1 MNRSPRCPAARSCD
15 AGFTLIELLV
25 VIAIIAILIGLLL
38 PAVQKV
44 REAASRSAATEDMAE
59 MSIVATS
66 FAKNDLDH
74 DGRPNYPTL
83 SQMLPYLDRLPIQVV
98 KGQPETAV
106 SHGYVFTVETGE
118 SRSAFYWMAAAAPI
132 LGAASGDAM
141 MVDETQTVRAL
152 PPPCPSGAGLMLD
165 QDRWRCPSD
174 PSGVVRPAGAN
185 SSVFNTWS
193 PAAGGGRSTWGDRGG
208 EWAGSTWTRPAAMAS
223 INWAGVA
230 NPGFYTWSN
239 AGGFSTFHP
248 GGANVMDSIGAVA
261 IEALSL
267 LQPGAL
273 DGAMQR
279 LRDPEFVQAVKQAFD
294 TNGDGSLTTAELLDV
309 DGMLSVIRRLSDV
322 GAVDAQVEAVVRR
335 LMARLSK
342 QLLPAMTGESTLPAV
357 QSECITGSAAPV
369 LTFVPPDAR
378 YAALDLLRNE
388 VSLLDPRRAPAGD
401 MTSDSDEANQRH
413 LATMLGIVDGL
424 PPMLRFGQ
432 SRELVQSLVKL
443 RDVVGESP
451 RAWVTGEAAARID
464 AAIVQ
469 ALALLGAPDVRAAR
483 GQG

>member
-1 MNRSPRCPAARSCD
+1 MNRSPHRPAARSCD

-59 MSIVATS
+59 MAIVATN

-83 SQMLPYLDRLPIQVV
+83 SQILPYLDRLPIQVV
-98 KGQPETAV
+98 KGTETAV

-141 MVDETQTVRAL
+141 TVDETLTVRAL
-152 PPPCPSGAGLMLD
+152 PPPCASGAGLVLD

-174 PSGVVRPAGAN
+174 PSGVLRVGGVE

-193 PAAGGGRSTWGDRGG
+193 PAAGGASGQ
-208 EWAGSTWTRPAAMAS
+208 WAGSAWTRPAAMAS
-223 INWAGVA
+223 INWAGVVSPA
-230 NPGFYTWSN
+230 FNWGK
-239 AGGFSTFHP
+239 AGGFSTLHS
-248 GGANVMDSIGAVA
+248 GEANIMGSIGAVA

-267 LQPGAL
+267 MQPGAL
-273 DGAMQR
+273 DGAMER

-322 GAVDAQVEAVVRR
+322 GAVDGQVEAIVRR

-342 QLLPAMTGESTLPAV
+342 QLLPAMAGESTLPAV

-469 ALALLGAPDVRAAR
+469 ALALLGATDVRAAK

>member
-1 MNRSPRCPAARSCD
+1 MNRCPRRRPAARSCD

-25 VIAIIAILIGLLL
+25 VIAIIAVLIGLLL

-44 REAASRSAATEDMAE
+44 REAANRSAATEDIAE
-59 MSIVATS
+59 LAVVATS
-66 FAKNDLDH
+66 FAKDDLDH

-83 SQMLPYLDRLPIQVV
+83 SQMLPYLERTAFQVV

-141 MVDETQTVRAL
+141 MVDETLTVRAL
-152 PPPCPSGAGLMLD
+152 PPPCVSGAGLVLD

-174 PSGVVRPAGAN
+174 PSAVVRPVG
-185 SSVFNTWS
+185 
-193 PAAGGGRSTWGDRGG
+193 AAGGGGLSWGDRGG
-208 EWAGSTWTRPAAMAS
+208 VWGGSTWTSPAAVAS
-223 INWAGVA
+223 FNWGSVA
-230 NPGFYTWSN
+230 RPGLYVWSN
-239 AGGFSTFHP
+239 AGAFSTLHS
-248 GGANVMDSIGAVA
+248 GGANFMGSIGTVA
-261 IEALSL
+261 IETLSL

-273 DGAMQR
+273 DGAIGR

-294 TNGDGSLTTAELLDV
+294 ANGDGSLTTTELLDV
-309 DGMLSVIRRLSDV
+309 DGMLSVIRRLSD
-322 GAVDAQVEAVVRR
+322 ARDVDAQVEAIVRR

-342 QLLPAMTGESTLPAV
+342 QLLPAVAGETTLPAV
-357 QSECITGSAAPV
+357 QSECITGSAAAV
-369 LTFVPPDAR
+369 LTFVPPDPR

-388 VSLLDPRRAPAGD
+388 VSRLDPRPAPVGD
-401 MTSDSDEANQRH
+401 LTSDSEEANQRH

-432 SRELVQSLVKL
+432 SRELVQTLVKL
-443 RDVVGESP
+443 REVVGESP

-469 ALALLGAPDVRAAR
+469 ALTLLGATDVRSAKGR
-483 GQG
+483 G

>member
-1 MNRSPRCPAARSCD
+1 MNRFPRRRPAVRSCD
-15 AGFTLIELLV
+15 AGFTLIEMLV

-44 REAASRSAATEDMAE
+44 REAASRSAATEDMAQ
-59 MSIVATS
+59 MAIVATS

-141 MVDETQTVRAL
+141 MVDETQTVRAI
-152 PPPCPSGAGLMLD
+152 PPPCAPSAGLVLD

-174 PSGVVRPAGAN
+174 PSLVRPAGLD
-185 SSVFNTWS
+185 SSVFNAWS
-193 PAAGGGRSTWGDRGG
+193 PAAGGASGQ
-208 EWAGSTWTRPAAMAS
+208 WAGSTWTRPAATAS
-223 INWAGVA
+223 INWGGLPSPAYNWGK
-230 NPGFYTWSN
+230 
-239 AGGFSTFHP
+239 AGGFSTLHF
-248 GGANVMDSIGAVA
+248 GGANVMDSVGAVA
-261 IEALSL
+261 IETLSL

-273 DGAMQR
+273 DGAMER
-279 LRDPEFVQAVKQAFD
+279 VRDPEFVQAVKQAFD
-294 TNGDGSLTTAELLDV
+294 ANGDGSLTTAELLDV
-309 DGMLSVIRRLSDV
+309 DGMLSLIRRLSDV

-342 QLLPAMTGESTLPAV
+342 QLLPAMTGESMLPAV

-369 LTFVPPDAR
+369 LTFVPSDAR

-469 ALALLGAPDVRAAR
+469 ALALLGTPDVRAVK

>member
-1 MNRSPRCPAARSCD
+1 MNRSPHRPAARSCD

-59 MSIVATS
+59 MAIVATN

-83 SQMLPYLDRLPIQVV
+83 SQILPYLDRLPIQVV
-98 KGQPETAV
+98 KGTETAV

-141 MVDETQTVRAL
+141 TVDETLTVRAL
-152 PPPCPSGAGLMLD
+152 PPPCASGAGLVLD

-174 PSGVVRPAGAN
+174 PSGVLRVGGVE

-193 PAAGGGRSTWGDRGG
+193 PAAGGASGQ
-208 EWAGSTWTRPAAMAS
+208 WAGSAWTRPAAMAS

-230 NPGFYTWSN
+230 SPAFNWGK
-239 AGGFSTFHP
+239 AGGFSTLHS
-248 GGANVMDSIGAVA
+248 GEANIMGSIGAVA

-267 LQPGAL
+267 MQPGAL
-273 DGAMQR
+273 DGAMER

-322 GAVDAQVEAVVRR
+322 GAVDAQVEAIVRR

-342 QLLPAMTGESTLPAV
+342 QLLPAMAGESTLPAV
-357 QSECITGSAAPV
+357 QNECITGSAAPV

-451 RAWVTGEAAARID
+451 RAWITGEAAARID

-469 ALALLGAPDVRAAR
+469 ALALLGAPDVRAAK

>member
-1 MNRSPRCPAARSCD
+1 MNRCPRRRPAARSCD

-25 VIAIIAILIGLLL
+25 VIAIIAVLIGLLL

-44 REAASRSAATEDMAE
+44 REAASRSAATEDMAQ
-59 MSIVATS
+59 MAIVATS

-98 KGQPETAV
+98 KGTDTAV

-118 SRSAFYWMAAAAPI
+118 SRSAFHWMAAAAPI

-141 MVDETQTVRAL
+141 MVDETLTVRAL
-152 PPPCPSGAGLMLD
+152 PPPCVSGTGLVLD

-174 PSGVVRPAGAN
+174 PSAVVTPVG
-185 SSVFNTWS
+185 
-193 PAAGGGRSTWGDRGG
+193 AAGGGGSSWGDRGG
-208 EWAGSTWTRPAAMAS
+208 VWGGSTWTSPAAMAS
-223 INWAGVA
+223 INWGSVA
-230 NPGFYTWSN
+230 RPGFYVWGN
-239 AGGFSTFHP
+239 AGSSSTLHS
-248 GGANVMDSIGAVA
+248 GGANFMGSIGAVA
-261 IEALSL
+261 IETLGL

-273 DGAMQR
+273 DGAMAR
-279 LRDPEFVQAVKQAFD
+279 LRDPEFVQAVKQGFD
-294 TNGDGSLTTAELLDV
+294 TNGDGSLTTAELVDV
-309 DGMLSVIRRLSDV
+309 DGLLSLIRRLSDV
-322 GAVDAQVEAVVRR
+322 GAVDPQVEAVVRR
-335 LMARLSK
+335 LIARLSK
-342 QLLPAMTGESTLPAV
+342 QLLPAMTGEPTLPAV

-378 YAALDLLRNE
+378 YAALDLVRNE

-413 LATMLGIVDGL
+413 LAIILGIVDGL

-469 ALALLGAPDVRAAR
+469 ALALLGATDVRSAKGR
-483 GQG
+483 G

>member
-1 MNRSPRCPAARSCD
+1 M
-15 AGFTLIELLV
+15 
-25 VIAIIAILIGLLL
+25 
-38 PAVQKV
+38 
-44 REAASRSAATEDMAE
+44 
-59 MSIVATS
+59 
-66 FAKNDLDH
+66 
-74 DGRPNYPTL
+74 
-83 SQMLPYLDRLPIQVV
+83 
-98 KGQPETAV
+98 
-106 SHGYVFTVETGE
+106 FTVETGE
-118 SRSAFYWMAAAAPI
+118 SRSAFYWMAAAAPV

-152 PPPCPSGAGLMLD
+152 PPPCVGGAGLVLD
-165 QDRWRCPSD
+165 QDQWRCPSD
-174 PSGVVRPAGAN
+174 PSSVVMGGA
-185 SSVFNTWS
+185 
-193 PAAGGGRSTWGDRGG
+193 RLTWGDRGG
-208 EWAGSTWTRPAAMAS
+208 QWAGSTWTHPAAMAS
-223 INWAGVA
+223 INWGRVA
-230 NPGFYTWSN
+230 SPAFDWGKP
-239 AGGFSTFHP
+239 AFSTLHFSEANFM
-248 GGANVMDSIGAVA
+248 GAIGAVA
-261 IEALSL
+261 IETLGL

-273 DGAMQR
+273 DGAMER

-309 DGMLSVIRRLSDV
+309 DGMLSLIRRLSDV
-322 GAVDAQVEAVVRR
+322 GAADAQVEAVVRR

-342 QLLPAMTGESTLPAV
+342 QLLPAVTGEPALPAV
-357 QSECITGSAAPV
+357 QSECITGSAATV
-369 LTFVPPDAR
+369 LTFVPPDPR

-401 MTSDSDEANQRH
+401 MTSDRDEANERH

-424 PPMLRFGQ
+424 PPMLRSGQ

-451 RAWVTGEAAARID
+451 RAWVTSEAAARVD

>member
-1 MNRSPRCPAARSCD
+1 MNRCPRRHPAARSCD
-15 AGFTLIELLV
+15 AGFTLIEMLV
-25 VIAIIAILIGLLL
+25 VIAIIAVLIGLLL

-44 REAASRSAATEDMAE
+44 REAASRTAATEDMAE
-59 MSIVATS
+59 LAVVATS

-83 SQMLPYLDRLPIQVV
+83 SQMLPYLERTAFQVV

-106 SHGYVFTVETGE
+106 SHGYVFTVEAGE

-141 MVDETQTVRAL
+141 MVDETLTVRAL
-152 PPPCPSGAGLMLD
+152 PPPCVSGSGLVLD
-165 QDRWRCPSD
+165 QGRWRCPSD
-174 PSGVVRPAGAN
+174 PSIAGPAGMD
-185 SSVFNTWS
+185 SSVFNTGS
-193 PAAGGGRSTWGDRGG
+193 PAVGGGRMVWGDRSG
-208 EWAGSTWTRPAAMAS
+208 EWAGSTWTSPAAMAS
-223 INWAGVA
+223 INWGRVT
-230 NPGFYTWSN
+230 NSGINWGKPE
-239 AGGFSTFHP
+239 GFSALHF
-248 GGANVMDSIGAVA
+248 GGANFMGSIGGVA
-261 IEALSL
+261 IETLSL

-273 DGAMQR
+273 DGAIGR

-309 DGMLSVIRRLSDV
+309 EGMLSVIRRLSDV

-342 QLLPAMTGESTLPAV
+342 QLLPAMTGETTLPAV
-357 QSECITGSAAPV
+357 QSECITGSAAAV
-369 LTFVPPDAR
+369 LTFVPPDPR

-388 VSLLDPRRAPAGD
+388 VSLVDPRRAPAGD
-401 MTSDSDEANQRH
+401 MTSDSTEANQRH
-413 LATMLGIVDGL
+413 LALIFGIVDGL

-443 RDVVGESP
+443 REVVGEGP

-469 ALALLGAPDVRAAR
+469 ALTRLGATDVRSAR
-483 GQG
+483 GRG

>member
-1 MNRSPRCPAARSCD
+1 MNPFPRRRPAVRSCD
-15 AGFTLIELLV
+15 AGFTLIEMLV

-44 REAASRSAATEDMAE
+44 REAASRSAATEDMAQ
-59 MSIVATS
+59 MAIVATS

-98 KGQPETAV
+98 KGQPETTV

-118 SRSAFYWMAAAAPI
+118 SGSAFYWMAAAAPI
-132 LGAASGDAM
+132 LGAAFGDAM
-141 MVDETQTVRAL
+141 IVDETQTVRAL
-152 PPPCPSGAGLMLD
+152 PPPCASGAGLVLD

-174 PSGVVRPAGAN
+174 PTGVVRMGELG

-193 PAAGGGRSTWGDRGG
+193 PAEGGASRQWA
-208 EWAGSTWTRPAAMAS
+208 WAGSTWTRPAAMAS
-223 INWAGVA
+223 INWAGLSSPA
-230 NPGFYTWSN
+230 FSWGK
-239 AGGFSTFHP
+239 AGGFSTLHF
-248 GGANVMDSIGAVA
+248 GGANFMDSVGAAA
-261 IEALSL
+261 IETLAL

-273 DGAMQR
+273 DGAIER

-335 LMARLSK
+335 LMARLSR

-369 LTFVPPDAR
+369 LTFVPSDAR
-378 YAALDLLRNE
+378 YAALDVLRNE

-469 ALALLGAPDVRAAR
+469 ALALLGAPDVRATK

>member
-1 MNRSPRCPAARSCD
+1 MNHRHRPA
-15 AGFTLIELLV
+15 FTLIELLV

-59 MSIVATS
+59 LAVVATS

-83 SQMLPYLDRLPIQVV
+83 SQMLPYLDRLAFQVV
-98 KGQPETAV
+98 KGQPETAI

-152 PPPCPSGAGLMLD
+152 PPPCASGAGLVLD

-174 PSGVVRPAGAN
+174 PTGVVGMGGVG

-193 PAAGGGRSTWGDRGG
+193 PAAGGASGQ
-208 EWAGSTWTRPAAMAS
+208 WAGSTWTRPAAMAS
-223 INWAGVA
+223 INWAGLA
-230 NPGFYTWSN
+230 SPAFNWGK
-239 AGGFSTFHP
+239 AGGFSTLHS
-248 GGANVMDSIGAVA
+248 GEANIVGSIGTVA

-294 TNGDGSLTTAELLDV
+294 ANGDGSLTTAELLDV

-342 QLLPAMTGESTLPAV
+342 QLLPAMTGETTLPAV
-357 QSECITGSAAPV
+357 QSECITGSAAAV

-469 ALALLGAPDVRAAR
+469 ALALLGAPDVRAAK